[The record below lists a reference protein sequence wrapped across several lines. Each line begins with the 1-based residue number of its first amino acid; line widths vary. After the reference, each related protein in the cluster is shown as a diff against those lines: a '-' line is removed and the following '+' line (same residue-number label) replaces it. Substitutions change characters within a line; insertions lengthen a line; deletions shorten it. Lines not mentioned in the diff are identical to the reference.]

1 MKCIAVVDSNHSLMN
16 FKLFGE
22 RGKGY
27 RIDCDD
33 ATAKMVEEEHYT
45 LVEAKDAE
53 SMLEWLLSVGSKELP
68 AESMK
73 WLFYY
78 VLLEEDKKDYGTDTF
93 MIENGLFKLP
103 SYQKIDG
110 SFLSAHFENG
120 EKLYFIINGEFRKV
134 EINCNGYTMSV
145 LKHYLENIGE
155 LQRFTVIC
163 QRDCINGK
171 WQKVDYPVV
180 YKWQSPSPYLVK
192 RYEQDD
198 EMEWHLKSAQ
208 IEYGWFVNYQSIITT
223 KGEQIW
229 DNDYTVRATPIR
241 EWDMWM

>member
-93 MIENGLFKLP
+93 
-103 SYQKIDG
+103 
-110 SFLSAHFENG
+110 SFHT
-120 EKLYFIINGEFRKV
+120 
-134 EINCNGYTMSV
+134 TMVHIRAV
-145 LKHYLENIGE
+145 L
-155 LQRFTVIC
+155 R
-163 QRDCINGK
+163 
-171 WQKVDYPVV
+171 
-180 YKWQSPSPYLVK
+180 
-192 RYEQDD
+192 
-198 EMEWHLKSAQ
+198 
-208 IEYGWFVNYQSIITT
+208 
-223 KGEQIW
+223 
-229 DNDYTVRATPIR
+229 
-241 EWDMWM
+241 

>member
-1 MKCIAVVDSNHSLMN
+1 MN
-16 FKLFGE
+16 FKLFGK

-33 ATAKMVEEEHYT
+33 ATAKEKEYEHYT
-45 LVEAKDAE
+45 MCETSDAE
-53 SMLEWLLSVGSKELP
+53 SMLEWLLPVGSKELP

-103 SYQKIDG
+103 SYQKMDG

-120 EKLYFIINGEFRKV
+120 EKLYFIINGEFRRVK
-134 EINCNGYTMSV
+134 INCNGYTTSV
-145 LKHYLENIGE
+145 LKHYLENIGK
-155 LQRFTVIC
+155 LQYFTVIC

-180 YKWQSPSPYLVK
+180 YKFQAPSPYLVK

-198 EMEWHLKSAQ
+198 EMDWHLKSAQ
-208 IEYGWFVNYQSIITT
+208 IEYGWFVNYQSILLTT
-223 KGEQIW
+223 GEQVR

-241 EWDMWM
+241 EWNMWM